1 MAVKVVPTRGNLF
14 KLVRKLRMARKGH
27 GLLEQK
33 RQILMLE
40 LSSTIAKA
48 RKVQK
53 EVAEVFEDAYSALQ
67 RANISLGVE
76 TVEEIAHSIP
86 EEQRFVIRLRSV
98 MGVEIPEVDPLEPK
112 TTPAYSF
119 LETSSSMDEAYL
131 AFCRVRSMLSQLA
144 EVENAV
150 YRLAVQV
157 RRTNR
162 RVNAL
167 EKVVIP
173 ATMASIA
180 EISSAL
186 EESEREDFVRMKTA
200 KNQKSKKEG

>member
-1 MAVKVVPTRGNLF
+1 LAVKVVPTRGNLF

-48 RKVQK
+48 RKVQR
-53 EVAEVFEDAYSALQ
+53 EVAEVFKDAYSALQ
-67 RANISLGVE
+67 RANTSLGVE
-76 TVEEIAHSIP
+76 TVDEIAHSIP

>member
-1 MAVKVVPTRGNLF
+1 MVVKVVPTRGNLF

-180 EISSAL
+180 EISSVL

-200 KNQKSKKEG
+200 KNQKTKKEG

>member
-1 MAVKVVPTRGNLF
+1 LAVKVVPTRGNLF

-48 RKVQK
+48 RKVQR
-53 EVAEVFEDAYSALQ
+53 EVAEVFKDAYSALQ
-67 RANISLGVE
+67 RANTSLGVE

-131 AFCRVRSMLSQLA
+131 AFCRVRSMLSLLA

-180 EISSAL
+180 EISSVL

>member
-48 RKVQK
+48 RKVQR
-53 EVAEVFEDAYSALQ
+53 EVAEVFKDAYSALQ
-67 RANISLGVE
+67 RANTSLGVE
-76 TVEEIAHSIP
+76 TVDEIAHSIP

-180 EISSAL
+180 EISSVL

-200 KNQKSKKEG
+200 KNQKTKKEG

>member
-180 EISSAL
+180 EISSVL

-200 KNQKSKKEG
+200 KNQKTKKEG

>member
-48 RKVQK
+48 RKLQR
-53 EVAEVFEDAYSALQ
+53 EVAEVFKDAYSALQ
-67 RANISLGVE
+67 RANTSLGVE
-76 TVEEIAHSIP
+76 TVDEIAHSIP

>member
-1 MAVKVVPTRGNLF
+1 VAVKVVPTRGNLF
-14 KLVRKLRMARKGH
+14 RLAKKLKMAQKGH
-27 GLLEQK
+27 ALLEQK

-53 EVAEVFEDAYSALQ
+53 EVAEVFQEAYSALQ

-86 EEQRFVIRLRSV
+86 EERRFVIRLRSV
-98 MGVEIPEVDPLEPK
+98 MGVEVPEVDPLEPK
-112 TTPAYSF
+112 ANPAYSF
-119 LETSSSMDEAYL
+119 LETSSSTDEAYL
-131 AFCRVRSMLSQLA
+131 AFCKVRSILSQLA

-173 ATMASIA
+173 LTQASIS
-180 EISSAL
+180 EISSVL

-200 KNQKSKKEG
+200 KKQKIKREG

>member
-48 RKVQK
+48 RKVQR
-53 EVAEVFEDAYSALQ
+53 EVAEVFKDAYSALQ

-180 EISSAL
+180 EISSVL

-200 KNQKSKKEG
+200 KNQKTKKEG

>member
-1 MAVKVVPTRGNLF
+1 LAVKVVPTRGNLF

-48 RKVQK
+48 RKVQR
-53 EVAEVFEDAYSALQ
+53 EVAEVFKDAYSALQ
-67 RANISLGVE
+67 RANTSLGVE

>member
-1 MAVKVVPTRGNLF
+1 LAVKVVPTRGNLF

-48 RKVQK
+48 RKVQR
-53 EVAEVFEDAYSALQ
+53 EVAEVFKDAYSALQ
-67 RANISLGVE
+67 RANTSLGVE

-180 EISSAL
+180 EISSVL

>member
-1 MAVKVVPTRGNLF
+1 
-14 KLVRKLRMARKGH
+14 
-27 GLLEQK
+27 
-33 RQILMLE
+33 
-40 LSSTIAKA
+40 
-48 RKVQK
+48 
-53 EVAEVFEDAYSALQ
+53 
-67 RANISLGVE
+67 
-76 TVEEIAHSIP
+76 
-86 EEQRFVIRLRSV
+86 
-98 MGVEIPEVDPLEPK
+98 
-112 TTPAYSF
+112 
-119 LETSSSMDEAYL
+119 
-131 AFCRVRSMLSQLA
+131 MLSQLA

-180 EISSAL
+180 EISSVL

-200 KNQKSKKEG
+200 KNQKTKKEG

>member
-48 RKVQK
+48 RKVQR
-53 EVAEVFEDAYSALQ
+53 EVAEVFKDAYSALQ
-67 RANISLGVE
+67 RANTSLGVE
-76 TVEEIAHSIP
+76 TVDEIAHSIP

-180 EISSAL
+180 EISSVL

>member
-48 RKVQK
+48 RKVQR
-53 EVAEVFEDAYSALQ
+53 EVAEVFKDAYSALQ
-67 RANISLGVE
+67 RANTSLGVE
-76 TVEEIAHSIP
+76 TVDEIAHSIP